1 MIKKLLGAVGGVI
14 LLVVSLILVVK
25 DINQGLQSV
34 TVLTY
39 YGFSPYFF
47 YVIGLV
53 FGAYKIVYLITNKQ
67 SLNEI
72 FQGPEAF
79 SAQARMSLFLIFLVA
94 AIYIIIYNAVS
105 GFQPL
110 TLVETL
116 GFVFLAIDYL

>member
-1 MIKKLLGAVGGVI
+1 MLKKLLGAIGGAV
-14 LLVVSLILVVK
+14 LLVISLILVVT
-25 DINQGLQSV
+25 DVNQGIQS
-34 TVLTY
+34 TTILAY

-79 SAQARMSLFLIFLVA
+79 SAQARMSLFLIFMVA
-94 AIYIIIYNAVS
+94 AIYIAIYNATS
-105 GFQPL
+105 GLQPL
-110 TLVETL
+110 TLLEML
-116 GFVFLAIDYL
+116 GFIFLAIDYL